1 MQQTAACTSG
11 CHAGCCVLLQWT
23 VGLLIP
29 WMKDNLLTERAELFV
44 KGTSVRPGI
53 LVLINDTDWELK

>member
-1 MQQTAACTSG
+1 
-11 CHAGCCVLLQWT
+11 
-23 VGLLIP
+23 
-29 WMKDNLLTERAELFV
+29 MKDNLLTERAELFV